1 MVNFSFS
8 LLSTLI
14 RLITVPLE
22 IGFGQSSVNVQYLEH
37 LQLRQ
42 QPRQPPLLLRQQ
54 PPLLQLPP
62 QLQPHN
68 LKFRELPAN
77 FNSLATCLFHWK
89 LFFP

>member
-8 LLSTLI
+8 LLSTLT

-22 IGFGQSSVNVQYLEH
+22 IGFGQSSVNVQDLEN

-42 QPRQPPLLLRQQ
+42 QPLQLPRQPPLLLQQQ

-62 QLQPHN
+62 
-68 LKFRELPAN
+68 
-77 FNSLATCLFHWK
+77 
-89 LFFP
+89 